1 MQESGIIKTCSTFL
15 LQFMERVVNDISN
28 LSRLLI
34 ILCAMFRTPF
44 CVQKLCSYLEMYIQ
58 NTRVYVI
65 LASLEVP
72 KTIDTEW
79 DKMVAG
85 HETIYKPF

>member
-1 MQESGIIKTCSTFL
+1 
-15 LQFMERVVNDISN
+15 MERVVNEISN
-28 LSRLLI
+28 LSRLFISLWAI
-34 ILCAMFRTPF
+34 FRTQF
-44 CVQKLCSYLEMYIQ
+44 CVQILCSYLEMYIQ

-79 DKMVAG
+79 DNIVAI
-85 HETIYKPF
+85 HEKTSKTF